1 MDHFEFHSDILTWIQ
16 YFQIQNQTKNLVHL
30 VHILLLFFLCNT
42 VYIIL
47 SIIQYVTNLVY
58 MFVSYVYD
66 LLASISMASS
76 SCVWSSCEVLSENAL
91 YSAR

>member
-1 MDHFEFHSDILTWIQ
+1 MAHFEFHSDILTWIQ

-30 VHILLLFFLCNT
+30 VHILLFFFVQYC
-42 VYIIL
+42 IHFL
-47 SIIQYVTNLVY
+47 SIIQYFTNLVY